1 MIRYKYLD
9 CSVPVDPAAMVTEGV
24 SSSILS
30 RRNDIAIG
38 PKVSSTPKKLLCSK
52 HSMCMYNKMLTY
64 KDIKIDRRTDT

>member
-38 PKVSSTPKKLLCSK
+38 PKSFINTKEVAVL
-52 HSMCMYNKMLTY
+52 
-64 KDIKIDRRTDT
+64 

>member
-9 CSVPVDPAAMVTEGV
+9 CSVPVDPAAMVTEGM

-38 PKVSSTPKKLLCSK
+38 P
-52 HSMCMYNKMLTY
+52 
-64 KDIKIDRRTDT
+64 

>member
-52 HSMCMYNKMLTY
+52 HSICNK
-64 KDIKIDRRTDT
+64 